1 MSDEKKN
8 DIVDNEMK
16 EVEPEVKNDTEIKED
31 RIEDGVKGGT
41 VYINNLPKEE
51 EIKEEEIKEM
61 FSEFGEIDKVKIVLE
76 HDSKK
81 PKGYAFIE

>member
-1 MSDEKKN
+1 
-8 DIVDNEMK
+8 MK
-16 EVEPEVKNDTEIKED
+16 EAEPEVKNDTEIKED

>member
-16 EVEPEVKNDTEIKED
+16 EAEPEVKNDTEIKED